1 MAGVHD
7 TGRLVAFR
15 EARLKQAGENQMANA
30 ALFVGWG
37 QVVRGRETKAIQV
50 FNDSQVYYARLQQE
64 GKIES
69 FETVILQ
76 PHGGDLA
83 GFVLLRGDRATL
95 EGLTSS
101 PEFQTLTVRANMIAE
116 NVGVISAA
124 IGTELTEGIG
134 RFLQAA
140 TELGA

>member
-1 MAGVHD
+1 
-7 TGRLVAFR
+7 
-15 EARLKQAGENQMANA
+15 MANA

-37 QVVRGRETKAIQV
+37 QVVRGRETKALQV
-50 FNDSQVYYARLQQE
+50 FNDSQVYYAQLQKE

-95 EGLTSS
+95 DGLTSS

>member
-1 MAGVHD
+1 
-7 TGRLVAFR
+7 
-15 EARLKQAGENQMANA
+15 MANA

-37 QVVRGRETKAIQV
+37 QVVRGRETKALQV
-50 FNDSQVYYARLQQE
+50 FNDSQVYYTRLQQE

-83 GFVLLRGDRATL
+83 GFVLLRGERTALDA
-95 EGLTSS
+95 LTSTS
-101 PEFQTLTVRANMIAE
+101 EFQTLTVRANMIVE
-116 NVGVISAA
+116 NIGVISAA
-124 IGTELTEGIG
+124 IGTELTEGMG

-140 TELGA
+140 TELGS

>member
-1 MAGVHD
+1 MAEQHD
-7 TGRLVAFR
+7 TGRGA
-15 EARLKQAGENQMANA
+15 
-30 ALFVGWG
+30 GWG
-37 QVVRGRETKAIQV
+37 RATQPGGVIERATAGRWVGGGPGGRGRETKALQV
-50 FNDSQVYYARLQQE
+50 FNDSQVYYTRLQKE

-83 GFVLLRGDRATL
+83 GFVLLRGDRAAL
-95 EGLTSS
+95 DGLTSS
-101 PEFQTLTVRANMIAE
+101 PEFQTLTVRAGMIAE

-124 IGTELTEGIG
+124 IGSELTEGIG

>member
-1 MAGVHD
+1 
-7 TGRLVAFR
+7 
-15 EARLKQAGENQMANA
+15 MANA

-37 QVVRGRETKAIQV
+37 QVVRGRESKAMQV
-50 FNDSQVYYARLQQE
+50 FNDSQVYYAGLQKE

-83 GFVLLRGDRATL
+83 GFVLLRGERAALDALVST
-95 EGLTSS
+95 

-116 NVGVISAA
+116 NVGITSAA
-124 IGTELTEGIG
+124 IGSELTDGIG
-134 RFLQAA
+134 RFLQATA
-140 TELGA
+140 ELGS